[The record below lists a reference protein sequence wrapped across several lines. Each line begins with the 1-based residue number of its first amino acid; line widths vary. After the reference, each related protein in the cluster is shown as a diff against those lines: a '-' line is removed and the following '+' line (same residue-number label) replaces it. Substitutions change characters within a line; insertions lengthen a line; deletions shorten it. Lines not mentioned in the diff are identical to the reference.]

1 MKRTY
6 FFNIKYLLLVI
17 AMPFF
22 NQCTDLKEEP
32 YTFLAPS
39 TFYKNGA
46 ELNMAVTSVY
56 DGFQNAYG
64 GSNYLH
70 HMYLEVLTEFGAPAY
85 AKDDVQLWNA
95 WSDVNNPA
103 RTFTADWPRAFVVI
117 NRANIVLGRGEGVQM
132 DANLKTRYYAE
143 VRFLRAL
150 SYYNLVRLFGGVPIP
165 EKYTQSMEGLEI
177 PRKTVAETY
186 DYIIADLEFAEA
198 NLPLKSAYASADKW
212 RPGKGAAQAIL
223 GEVYLTRASME
234 NNTSFYQKSKE
245 YSGKVIASNEYQLEP
260 DFKNLWY
267 WWNTNNKNGKES
279 IFEIQ
284 YSQLS
289 GEYNNLHVMFGVNIT
304 EASIGCYMYRRYG
317 PTIQAYNSYSD
328 LDARKEGTFLTK
340 FNRTSNGV
348 VTGTVEFLASE
359 KGYYPGSKGWNTAS
373 PGNIKFYDRTPAS
386 ATIMQPQ
393 ANIYVMRYSD
403 VLLNYAEAENQLNG
417 PTADALTMFNAVRNR
432 AKLESL
438 SGMSKTELDDF
449 IFRERGWEF
458 IGESQTYFD
467 ELRTDR
473 LGKNKKANFEEAVAQ
488 GIYMYKGA
496 KLEFVPKKTFLWKI
510 PTYDLDSN
518 PALVQNPDNVSN

>member
-1 MKRTY
+1 MK
-6 FFNIKYLLLVI
+6 FIKYLFLLI
-17 AMPFF
+17 AVPFF

-39 TFYKNGA
+39 TFYQNA
-46 ELNMAVTSVY
+46 EQLSMSLNSVY

-64 GSNYLH
+64 GANYKH

-95 WSDVNNPA
+95 WVDVNNPA
-103 RTFTADWPRAFVVI
+103 RTFTSDWPKAYVVI
-117 NRANIVLGRGEGVQM
+117 NRANIVLGRGEGVSM
-132 DANLKTRYYAE
+132 DETLKARYFAE
-143 VRFLRAL
+143 ARFLRAL
-150 SYYNLVRLFGGVPIP
+150 TYYNLVRIFGGVPIP
-165 EKYTQSMEGLEI
+165 ESYTSSISGLEL

-186 DYIIADLEFAEA
+186 DYIIADLVYAEA
-198 NLPLKSAYASADKW
+198 NLPLKSAYGAQDKW
-212 RPGKGAAQAIL
+212 RPGKGAAEAFL

-234 NNTSFYQKSKE
+234 GNADFYQKSKD
-245 YSGKVIASNEYQLEP
+245 YSGKVIASGEYQLEP
-260 DFKNLWY
+260 DFKDLWY

-317 PTIQAYNSYSD
+317 PTIQAYLSYSD
-328 LDARKEGTFLTK
+328 QDVRKKDTFLDR
-340 FNRTSNGV
+340 FYRTVNGV
-348 VTGTVEFLASE
+348 IKDTLVFVPSDNGF
-359 KGYYPGSKGWNTAS
+359 YPGSRGWNTAS
-373 PGNIKFYDRTPAS
+373 PGNIKFYDRTPES
-386 ATIMQPQ
+386 ATLKMPQ
-393 ANIYVMRYSD
+393 ANIYVMRYAD

-417 PTADALTMFNAVRNR
+417 PTGDALQKFNAVRNR
-432 AKLESL
+432 AQLASL
-438 SGMSKTELDDF
+438 SGMSKQELDDD

-458 IGESQTYFD
+458 IGESQIYFD

-473 LGKNKKANFEEAVAQ
+473 LGKNVKANFDASVAQ
-488 GIYMYKGA
+488 GIYMYAGA

-510 PTYDLDSN
+510 PQYDLDSN

>member
-1 MKRTY
+1 MK
-6 FFNIKYLLLVI
+6 FIKYLFLLI
-17 AMPFF
+17 AVPFF

-39 TFYKNGA
+39 TFYKNA
-46 ELNMAVTSVY
+46 DELNMSVTSVY

-64 GSNYLH
+64 GANYKH

-103 RTFTADWPRAFVVI
+103 RTFSDDWPRAYVVI
-117 NRANIVLGRGEGVQM
+117 NRANIVLGRGEGVSM
-132 DANLKTRYYAE
+132 DETLKKRYFAE

-150 SYYNLVRLFGGVPIP
+150 TYYNLVRLFGGVPIP
-165 EKYTQSMEGLEI
+165 ESYTTSMEGLAI

-186 DYIIADLEFAEA
+186 DYIIADLEYAEA
-198 NLPLKSAYASADKW
+198 NLPLKSTYAATDKW
-212 RPGKGAAQAIL
+212 RPGKGAAEAFL

-234 NNTSFYQKSKE
+234 NNATFYQKAKD
-245 YSGKVIASNEYQLEP
+245 YSGKVITSGEYQLEP

-267 WWNTNNKNGKES
+267 WWNTKNKNGKES

-317 PTIQAYNSYSD
+317 PTIQAYLSYSNK
-328 LDARKEGTFLTK
+328 DARKKGTFLDK
-340 FNRTSNGV
+340 FNRTVNGV
-348 VTGTVEFLASE
+348 IKDTLVFVPSDN
-359 KGYYPGSKGWNTAS
+359 GYYPGSRGWNTAS
-373 PGNIKFYDRTPAS
+373 PGNIKFYDRTPES
-386 ATIMQPQ
+386 ATLKMPQ
-393 ANIYVMRYSD
+393 ANIYVMRYAD

-417 PTADALTMFNAVRNR
+417 PTGDALAKFNAVRNR
-432 AKLESL
+432 AGLESL
-438 SGMSKTELDDF
+438 SGMAKQELDDD

-458 IGESQTYFD
+458 IGESQIYFD

-473 LGKNKKANFEEAVAQ
+473 LGKNVKAGFDAALAQ
-488 GIYMYKGA
+488 GIYMYKDA
-496 KLEFVPKKTFLWKI
+496 KLEFIPKKTFLWKI